1 MDHVRRVRRD
11 TASRDGDQPGR
22 TGQGG
27 WNAMNSS
34 VVVTG
39 CGTGLGRAIFERLIK
54 DGWAVVGLELDAGRA
69 TDARS
74 VPGAGD
80 VIEGDAGDRGDL
92 GRARERAVSLAPLGG
107 WVNNAALPLPGNL
120 HDPRQDEVE
129 RLFRVS
135 LMGYYWGC
143 SEAIQQFVAQKSA
156 GAIVNIS
163 SIHARAAFTGWA
175 AYDTAKGGINA
186 LTRYIAVEY
195 GPVGIRANAIE
206 PGAMRTDLLR
216 SVIERDPDPAAMERD
231 MAAIHPMDRLGE
243 ASEVGSVASFLLSSD
258 ASFVSGQCIA

>member
-1 MDHVRRVRRD
+1 M
-11 TASRDGDQPGR
+11 T
-22 TGQGG
+22 
-27 WNAMNSS
+27 SS

-54 DGWAVVGLELDAGRA
+54 DGWAVVGLELDASRA
-69 TDARS
+69 ADARS
-74 VPGAGD
+74 VAGAGD
-80 VIEGDAGDRGDL
+80 VVEGDAGDRGDL
-92 GRARERAVSLAPLGG
+92 GRARARATSLAPLGG
-107 WVNNAALPLPGNL
+107 WVNNAALPIQGNL

-143 SEAIQQFVAQKSA
+143 SEAIQQFVAQRSA

-175 AYDTAKGGINA
+175 AYDTAKGGISA

-195 GPVGIRANAIE
+195 GAVGIRANAIE

-216 SVIERDPDPAAMERD
+216 EVIDRDPDPAHMERD
-231 MAAIHPMDRLGE
+231 MAAIHPMNRLGE
-243 ASEVGSVASFLLSSD
+243 ASEIGSVASFLLSSD
-258 ASFVSGQCIA
+258 ASFVSGQCLPVDGAATARCHTYPVDPALVEAYGLPRG

>member
-1 MDHVRRVRRD
+1 MTR
-11 TASRDGDQPGR
+11 
-22 TGQGG
+22 
-27 WNAMNSS
+27 S

-39 CGTGLGRAIFERLIK
+39 CGTGLGRAIFERLIR
-54 DGWAVVGLELDAGRA
+54 DGWAVVGLELDETRA
-69 TDARS
+69 ADARA

-80 VIEGDAGDRGDL
+80 VIMGDAGSREDL
-92 GRARERAVSLAPLGG
+92 RRARDRAVELAPLGG

-120 HDPRQDEVE
+120 HDPNQDEVE

-143 SEAIQQFVAQKSA
+143 SEAIQQFVAQRGP

-206 PGAMRTDLLR
+206 PGAMRTELLQK
-216 SVIERDPDPAAMERD
+216 VIDSDPDPARMERD
-231 MAAIHPMDRLGE
+231 MAAIHPMNRVGE
-243 ASEVGSVASFLLSSD
+243 AAEVGSVASFLLSED
-258 ASFVSGQCIA
+258 ASFVTGQCLPVDGGATARCYVYPVDPTLVEAYGLETR